1 MMGNAKELV
10 SDVIMHKEFTKSAGD
25 FSAGILREMQ

>member
-1 MMGNAKELV
+1 MMEKAEQLV

-25 FSAGILREMQ
+25 VSAGNLREML